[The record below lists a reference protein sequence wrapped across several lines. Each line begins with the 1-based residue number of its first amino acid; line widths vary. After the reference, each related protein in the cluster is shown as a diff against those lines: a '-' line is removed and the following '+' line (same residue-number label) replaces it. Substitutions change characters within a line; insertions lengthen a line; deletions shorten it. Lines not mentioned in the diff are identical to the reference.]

1 MRFALWYK
9 LFTTK
14 ARKKVR
20 GGHKHCELRV
30 VDSSNIQGTT
40 PTGNFILYSSML
52 LFCRR
57 KTHAGTNI
65 KIYPVW
71 PDFVLLTYRTE
82 NKKKNKPSCHSLA
95 NNRAPTCSHMLCTG
109 SVRLILFVLS
119 RLFNSFTTIELRK
132 RTVSSSLR
140 LHKKWWCIFVEFK
153 SLQELDKHFKHGKK
167 KVSCFCV
174 R

>member
-1 MRFALWYK
+1 
-9 LFTTK
+9 
-14 ARKKVR
+14 
-20 GGHKHCELRV
+20 
-30 VDSSNIQGTT
+30 
-40 PTGNFILYSSML
+40 ML

-65 KIYPVW
+65 KKYPVW
-71 PDFVLLTYRTE
+71 PDFFLLTYRTE

-132 RTVSSSLR
+132 WTVSSSLR

-167 KVSCFCV
+167 KFHVFVLGSFSVSPLSKHATSSLLTTTPHSRAC
-174 R
+174 